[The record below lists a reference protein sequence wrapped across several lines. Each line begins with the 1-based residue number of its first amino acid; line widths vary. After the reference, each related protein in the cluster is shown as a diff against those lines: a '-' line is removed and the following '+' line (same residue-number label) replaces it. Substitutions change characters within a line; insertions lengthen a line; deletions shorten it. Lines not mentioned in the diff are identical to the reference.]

1 MYCSS
6 CDKLSDSLAEQGV
19 QVLVGALVGEV
30 AHEDLHHLTGEDKS
44 AARRL

>member
-6 CDKLSDSLAEQGV
+6 CDKFSHSLAEQGV

-30 AHEDLHHLTGEDKS
+30 GDEDLHHLEDGIK
-44 AARRL
+44 AFEL